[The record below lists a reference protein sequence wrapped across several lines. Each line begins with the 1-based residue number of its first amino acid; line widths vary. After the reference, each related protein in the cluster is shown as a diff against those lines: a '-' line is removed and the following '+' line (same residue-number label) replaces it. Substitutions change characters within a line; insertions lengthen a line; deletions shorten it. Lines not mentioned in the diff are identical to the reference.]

1 MRTFAAN
8 LTIIFW
14 GLIYGEILGYIGSA
28 LAQSPFNS
36 QTALSCAIAGIV
48 VALVGTH
55 GIRMISKRS

>member
-1 MRTFAAN
+1 MRTIAAN

-28 LAQSPFNS
+28 LAQSTFNS
-36 QTALSCAIAGIV
+36 QTALSCGIAGVI

-55 GIRMISKRS
+55 GVKMISKRY